1 MKYVI
6 CSTTVVQL
14 ALYPGHSLKENSL
27 HNCRISIVINT
38 SHSITNIQLALG
50 MTVLFEL
57 LLLTCV
63 QLLQ

>member
-27 HNCRISIVINT
+27 HSCRISIVINT
-38 SHSITNIQLALG
+38 SHMQYNKYTASTWNDG
-50 MTVLFEL
+50 SV
-57 LLLTCV
+57 
-63 QLLQ
+63 